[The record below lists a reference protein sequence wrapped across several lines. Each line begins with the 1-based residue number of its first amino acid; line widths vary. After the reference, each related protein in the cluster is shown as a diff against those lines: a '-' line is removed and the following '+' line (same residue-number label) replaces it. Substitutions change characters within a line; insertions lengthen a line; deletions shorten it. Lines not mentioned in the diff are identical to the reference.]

1 MKKKGLIIGL
11 ASGGAVLAVAIVLIC
26 VFALGNK
33 EEAYRVIKVLA
44 AKGHSYVS
52 REEIGELESYEG
64 MALQSGDTVRVDG
77 NSTMTLIVDEDK
89 VCYVEENTQFK
100 LVAEGTSVSSKTLVE
115 LDYGTMTW
123 DVQNKL
129 SSDSS
134 FEIQTP
140 NSTMAIR
147 GTVPLVSV
155 VKDPNNAYPVRT
167 KFTILEGE
175 VDIKYFDSKGIEIGN
190 LKLSG
195 GSQLEI
201 GSNDQKTEII
211 SQSNSIDMSEFGKST
226 LEALEEILEE
236 RSEKEMGYFK
246 VGIEDSLEKIKTA
259 DSYNVIF
266 MDSNDREKSNIFA
279 TQVVPNGSKLQKPK
293 LQPTAEG
300 KWDVDFDLEVSDDLV
315 VYWIP
320 EN

>member
-1 MKKKGLIIGL
+1 MKKKGLIFGI
-11 ASGGAVLAVAIVLIC
+11 AGAAVIIAGIVIS
-26 VFALGNK
+26 VIAFNGR
-33 EEAYRVIKVLA
+33 EDAYRIIKILA
-44 AKGHSYVS
+44 CQGHAYISN
-52 REEIGELESYEG
+52 EENSEMEGYEG
-64 MALQSGDTVRVDG
+64 MVLQSGDIVRVNG
-77 NSTMTLIVDEDK
+77 NSTLNLIVDEDK
-89 VCYVEENTQFK
+89 VCYVEENTQFT
-100 LVAEGTSVSSKTLVE
+100 LLAEGTSESSKTTVK

-129 SSDSS
+129 SNDSS

-147 GTVPLVSV
+147 GTVPLISV

-201 GSNDQKTEII
+201 GSNDEKTEII
-211 SQSNSIDMSEFGKST
+211 SQSNSIDMSEFSKST

-236 RSEKEMGYFK
+236 RSEKEMGFSK
-246 VGIEDSLEKIKTA
+246 ADIEGALETIKTA

-293 LQPTAEG
+293 LQPTANG
-300 KWDVDFDLEVSDDLV
+300 KWDIDFDLAVSDDLV